1 MGIALVKVQVLSAA
15 KKAGCPEGDL
25 PFFCEERKGLET
37 EARREPVSAKRHD
50 AVLGLKA
57 GWKGAVPGPLTEKE
71 GSVSTLQVR

>member
-57 GWKGAVPGPLTEKE
+57 GWKGEPGRR
-71 GSVSTLQVR
+71 TLEAKSFPPRCAIL